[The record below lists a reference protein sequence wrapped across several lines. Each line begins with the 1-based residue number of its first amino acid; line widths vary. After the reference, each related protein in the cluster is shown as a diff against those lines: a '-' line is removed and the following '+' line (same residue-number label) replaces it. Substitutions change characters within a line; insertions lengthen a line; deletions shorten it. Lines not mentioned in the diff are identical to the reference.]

1 VSYLNGY
8 TVKLRAWDEEHDITQ
23 YVVSFTTE
31 SVAGLGQ
38 LGSARCAITLN
49 NQTGAF
55 TPYEVGGQGTYSN
68 DNLFGYCLTIEAEID
83 DTPSPI
89 DVTVFDGVI
98 RNVAMSGNVYNSTV
112 TLTCTDWVAVSSG
125 VPANTVQGSTAYD
138 FDDTLEYV
146 MNGSFS
152 PTTFGLGLDLP
163 TFGATSPAESFQ
175 AIPMGPVSTQL
186 KMPATSSTTAH
197 DLLANTVLTS
207 GPFVTWPGEIIF
219 TVSPAQIQYN
229 LYTLD
234 RTLTRTFSVTAM
246 QFGPDLSGNGI
257 PIVDITIGYNTE
269 LITSQTST
277 TSGLS
282 GSTEQT
288 VTNNTTTAT
297 YGGRTRTYS
306 GTANTSDSEA
316 LQVSGFWT
324 NRQAIARSTPL
335 EVTTTLAAID
345 ADQTA
350 VPAQV
355 AALFDFGDS
364 LYQVASTSFTA
375 TGGVYITTDQITTRR
390 TISATPSNTTIT
402 VSMIPAADYQS
413 FVLDSSTLGV
423 LNQNRLG

>member
-1 VSYLNGY
+1 VGYLNGY

-83 DTPSPI
+83 ETPSPI

-125 VPANTVQGSTAYD
+125 VPANTVQAGTAYD

-257 PIVDITIGYNTE
+257 PIVDITIGYNTQ

-277 TSGLS
+277 TSGLTWLH
-282 GSTEQT
+282 GADRHEQHYDGDLWGPHPHLQRHRQHKRQRSAPGVRLLDEPASDRQIHAARGHDHTRSDRRRSDRSADTGRCT
-288 VTNNTTTAT
+288 V
-297 YGGRTRTYS
+297 
-306 GTANTSDSEA
+306 
-316 LQVSGFWT
+316 
-324 NRQAIARSTPL
+324 
-335 EVTTTLAAID
+335 
-345 ADQTA
+345 
-350 VPAQV
+350 
-355 AALFDFGDS
+355 
-364 LYQVASTSFTA
+364 
-375 TGGVYITTDQITTRR
+375 
-390 TISATPSNTTIT
+390 
-402 VSMIPAADYQS
+402 
-413 FVLDSSTLGV
+413 
-423 LNQNRLG
+423 

>member
-1 VSYLNGY
+1 VSYLNSY

-125 VPANTVQGSTAYD
+125 VPANTVQASTAYD

-186 KMPATSSTTAH
+186 KMPATNSTTAH

-277 TSGLS
+277 TSGLTWLHRADRHQQHDDRHLW
-282 GSTEQT
+282 GPHPH
-288 VTNNTTTAT
+288 
-297 YGGRTRTYS
+297 
-306 GTANTSDSEA
+306 
-316 LQVSGFWT
+316 LQRHRQH
-324 NRQAIARSTPL
+324 NRQRSASGVRFLDEPASDRQIHAARGH
-335 EVTTTLAAID
+335 D
-345 ADQTA
+345 H
-350 VPAQV
+350 
-355 AALFDFGDS
+355 
-364 LYQVASTSFTA
+364 
-375 TGGVYITTDQITTRR
+375 TR
-390 TISATPSNTTIT
+390 S
-402 VSMIPAADYQS
+402 D
-413 FVLDSSTLGV
+413 
-423 LNQNRLG
+423 